1 MSAEDNSPS
10 PNIQMN
16 SSDNIPPNSNEQS
29 EQALN
34 NPTFNLEEKKCPKN
48 QEINEQDP
56 TNFNISFFLP
66 KELCKNIEGDDE
78 IIDNKNNNFFDSTEQ
93 INNDFNLNNDFEFSN
108 NNNNNKYLEFN
119 KNNNNLN
126 KQSNKEAFI
135 NNNNENILEFNN
147 NNNDELNNIWKREN
161 YGNNYFSTNTNI
173 NNFFIQNNNNNTNQ
187 NNIQFNNNPIFNNMI
202 NPQNNQNLINNFP
215 KMSNNYPLNVNVNSV
230 NKQNNNYLMNNNE
243 YSNYFSQNPFQHK
256 NIQETQNNSNKQRKK
271 KVIDEYTIEMFGR
284 RGWICDLCN
293 NFNYDTR
300 KKCNRCHI
308 LKKPKKIEE
317 YLLAEKNKSL
327 AHKHFWHCKYC
338 GNYNYAFRLIC
349 NRCQSKR
356 EVS

>member
-1 MSAEDNSPS
+1 MSAENNSPS
-10 PNIQMN
+10 LNIQMN
-16 SSDNIPPNSNEQS
+16 NSDNIPPNSFEQS

-34 NPTFNLEEKKCPKN
+34 NSNFNLEDKKSSKN
-48 QEINEQDP
+48 QEVNEQDP
-56 TNFNISFFLP
+56 NNFNISFFLP

-78 IIDNKNNNFFDSTEQ
+78 VIDNKTNNMFESTEQ
-93 INNDFNLNNDFEFSN
+93 INNDFNQNNDFEFSN

-119 KNNNNLN
+119 KNNNILN
-126 KQSNKEAFI
+126 IQSNKEAFI

-147 NNNDELNNIWKREN
+147 SNNDELNNIWKRES

-187 NNIQFNNNPIFNNMI
+187 NNIQFNNNPFFNNMI
-202 NPQNNQNLINNFP
+202 YQQNSQNLINNFN
-215 KMSNNYPLNVNVNSV
+215 KMSNNYPLHGNVNGLNA
-230 NKQNNNYLMNNNE
+230 QNNNYLMNNNE
-243 YSNYFSQNPFQHK
+243 YSNYFSKNPFQHK
-256 NIQETQNNSNKQRKK
+256 NIQEAQNTTNKQRKK

-308 LKKPKKIEE
+308 LKKPKK
-317 YLLAEKNKSL
+317 
-327 AHKHFWHCKYC
+327 
-338 GNYNYAFRLIC
+338 
-349 NRCQSKR
+349 NRRISASRKK
-356 EVS
+356 